1 MRRATKLVL
10 FACVAWL
17 AACSGGGAESGGS
30 SEPAAGQAGQGGQ
43 GGGQPSAEAKL
54 RAAQESAV
62 QAMCERLIECSV
74 ESARASMTPEELAK
88 LDLEEIVPRARADC
102 EEEYAER
109 RLSPR
114 QVRVV
119 QGCVNQP
126 GTCDEL
132 HACLDQARKR

>member
-1 MRRATKLVL
+1 MPRATNLVL

-17 AACSGGGAESGGS
+17 AACSGGGAESGS
-30 SEPAAGQAGQGGQ
+30 ASEPSANQAGQGGA
-43 GGGQPSAEAKL
+43 GQDKPSAEAKL

-119 QGCVNQP
+119 QQCVNQP

>member
-1 MRRATKLVL
+1 MRRATNLVVL
-10 FACVAWL
+10 FACVACL
-17 AACSGGGAESGGS
+17 ACSGGGAESGGAS
-30 SEPAAGQAGQGGQ
+30 GAAAGQAGQGGQ

-102 EEEYAER
+102 EEEYAGR

-119 QGCVNQP
+119 QTCVNQP